1 MTLLVAIDQ
10 RRRVMH
16 RRTIHGLALVTLF
29 AISGEMARAD
39 EQVVIVARY
48 YPAPGR
54 EADLEAR
61 LLRSLKYVKQAEPNV
76 SYRLHRSAK
85 DPTVFLFYE
94 VYPSQAALD
103 QHLTVTLTAFRKEA
117 GPVPEGIFSRPP
129 EVETYGF
136 LAE

>member
-1 MTLLVAIDQ
+1 V
-10 RRRVMH
+10 
-16 RRTIHGLALVTLF
+16 LVTLF

-54 EADLEAR
+54 EAELEAR

-85 DPTVFLFYE
+85 EPTVFLFYE
-94 VYPSQAALD
+94 VYPSQAARD
-103 QHLTVTLTAFRKEA
+103 QHRTETLTALRKEV
-117 GPVPEGIFSRPP
+117 GPMPEGIFSRPP
-129 EVETYGF
+129 EVEAYGF

>member
-1 MTLLVAIDQ
+1 
-10 RRRVMH
+10 MH
-16 RRTIHGLALVTLF
+16 RITTHGLALVTLF

-94 VYPSQAALD
+94 VYPSQAARD
-103 QHLTVTLTAFRKEA
+103 KHLTETLPATR
-117 GPVPEGIFSRPP
+117 
-129 EVETYGF
+129 
-136 LAE
+136 

>member
-1 MTLLVAIDQ
+1 M
-10 RRRVMH
+10 R

-54 EADLEAR
+54 EAELEAR

-85 DPTVFLFYE
+85 EPPVFLFYE
-94 VYPSQAALD
+94 VYPSQAARD
-103 QHLTVTLTAFRKEA
+103 QHLTETLAALRKEA
-117 GPVPEGIFSRPP
+117 GPMPEGILSRPP
-129 EVETYGF
+129 EVEAYGF

>member
-1 MTLLVAIDQ
+1 
-10 RRRVMH
+10 MH
-16 RRTIHGLALVTLF
+16 RRTIHGLTLAALF
-29 AISGEMARAD
+29 AISSEMARAD

-48 YPAPGR
+48 YPTPGR
-54 EADLEAR
+54 EAELEAR

-94 VYPSQAALD
+94 VYPSQAARD
-103 QHLTVTLTAFRKEA
+103 KHLTETLPALRKEA
-117 GPVPEGIFSRPP
+117 GPMPEGILSRPP
-129 EVETYGF
+129 EIETYGS

>member
-1 MTLLVAIDQ
+1 
-10 RRRVMH
+10 MH
-16 RRTIHGLALVTLF
+16 RRMIYGLALFTLF
-29 AISGEMARAD
+29 AISGETARAD
-39 EQVVIVARY
+39 ERVVIVARY

-85 DPTVFLFYE
+85 EPTVFLFYE
-94 VYPSQAALD
+94 VYPSQAARD
-103 QHLTVTLTAFRKEA
+103 QHVTETLTALRREA
-117 GPVPEGIFSRPP
+117 GPMPEGILSRPP
-129 EVETYGF
+129 EVEAYGF